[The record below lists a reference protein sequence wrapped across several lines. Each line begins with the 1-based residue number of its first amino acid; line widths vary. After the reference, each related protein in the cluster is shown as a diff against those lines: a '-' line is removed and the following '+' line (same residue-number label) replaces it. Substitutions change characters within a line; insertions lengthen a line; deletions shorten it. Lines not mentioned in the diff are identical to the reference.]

1 MRASTSFSGPLRA
14 APRSRA
20 ARRPRAAPR
29 AKALGTADLSPAYTG
44 PRLSPTL
51 DAATA
56 FAPATVA
63 NLGPGFDWL
72 GCAVAGAGDT
82 VTARPLVGRPG
93 EVVVA
98 AVTGDGGRLSLDP
111 GKNCAGVAAAG
122 VLSILGTPT
131 HGVELTLHKVCGVV
145 VGGRGERRGEGA
157 PTPTPPPP
165 SLSPRPPHQG
175 LPLGSGLG
183 SSAASAAAAAV
194 AVAALFGGPLPRA
207 ALVPAGLASE
217 AAVSGFH
224 ADNIAPAMLGGFVLI
239 RSTDPLDLVPLAY
252 GGGRGG
258 GVDPPP
264 PLYFALV
271 NPLFEAPTAAMR
283 AALPQNVPLTAAV
296 ANCAAGGALVAAI
309 LAGDARALGAALSA
323 DAIVEPVRG
332 PLIPGFAAVKAA
344 ALRAGAYG
352 CTISGAGPTCVAVV
366 ESEEA
371 GAAVAAAMAAA
382 FKEHGGLELGS
393 ARVAALDGE
402 GARLVKG

>member
-145 VGGRGERRGEGA
+145 VGGWG
-157 PTPTPPPP
+157 
-165 SLSPRPPHQG
+165 
-175 LPLGSGLG
+175 
-183 SSAASAAAAAV
+183 
-194 AVAALFGGPLPRA
+194 
-207 ALVPAGLASE
+207 
-217 AAVSGFH
+217 
-224 ADNIAPAMLGGFVLI
+224 
-239 RSTDPLDLVPLAY
+239 
-252 GGGRGG
+252 
-258 GVDPPP
+258 
-264 PLYFALV
+264 
-271 NPLFEAPTAAMR
+271 
-283 AALPQNVPLTAAV
+283 
-296 ANCAAGGALVAAI
+296 
-309 LAGDARALGAALSA
+309 
-323 DAIVEPVRG
+323 
-332 PLIPGFAAVKAA
+332 
-344 ALRAGAYG
+344 
-352 CTISGAGPTCVAVV
+352 
-366 ESEEA
+366 
-371 GAAVAAAMAAA
+371 
-382 FKEHGGLELGS
+382 
-393 ARVAALDGE
+393 
-402 GARLVKG
+402 